1 MTGKEYHFDQL
12 LGLSFA
18 ELQAAREYFQALLND
33 EEEMAKRP
41 DDTER
46 IQHIVENIGMAI
58 EKKYS
63 KLVFFGITAG
73 PYKPES

>member
-1 MTGKEYHFDQL
+1 MPGQEYHFDQL

-18 ELQAAREYFQALLND
+18 ELQAARAYFQALLKN
-33 EEEMAKRP
+33 EKEMTKRP

-46 IQHIVENIGMAI
+46 IENIVENIGMAI

-63 KLVFFGITAG
+63 KLVFLGLTDG